1 MNHTARVL
9 LISDDRNAVK
19 HYCGAL
25 EAEGYHV
32 TQTESFADTIGQAI
46 PDPDV
51 IVLCD
56 LAFLAYPG
64 QYAPVVRIPDR
75 MTPDEVVAEVHRKVA
90 LRAATNLT
98 AAIQAA

>member
-1 MNHTARVL
+1 VNHSAQVL

-19 HYCGAL
+19 HYRGAL

-64 QYAPVVRIPDR
+64 RYAPVVRIPDKWS
-75 MTPDEVVAEVHRKVA
+75 PDEVVAEVHRKIG
-90 LRAATNLT
+90 LRPTTHLT
-98 AAIQAA
+98 TAIQAA

>member
-1 MNHTARVL
+1 MPVNPTAQVL

-19 HYCGAL
+19 HYRGAL
-25 EAEGYHV
+25 EAEGYQV
-32 TQTESFADTIGQAI
+32 TQTESFADTLGQSI

-64 QYAPVVRIPDR
+64 RYAPVVRIPDKWS
-75 MTPDEVVAEVHRKVA
+75 PDEVVAQVHRKIA
-90 LRAATNLT
+90 PRAA
-98 AAIQAA
+98 

>member
-9 LISDDRNAVK
+9 LISDDREAVK
-19 HYCGAL
+19 HYRGAL

-32 TQTESFADTIGQAI
+32 TQTESFADTLGQTI

-56 LAFLAYPG
+56 LAFIAYPG
-64 QYAPVVRIPDR
+64 QYAPVVRIPAR
-75 MTPDEVVAEVHRKVA
+75 MSPDEVVTQVHRKIS
-90 LRAATNLT
+90 LRAASQLT
-98 AAIQAA
+98 TAIQPA